1 MTVRKRIYWILGLVA
16 IIALVGTGAAVASG
30 VATSGGPQGQIDDG
44 AELLDQASITLE
56 EAIAAAQ
63 AAATG
68 KLGEV
73 DLEMYEGRLV
83 FNVDVG
89 NQDVKVDAADG
100 AILGQ
105 VLEEAGDQQDEDD

>member
-1 MTVRKRIYWILGLVA
+1 MTFRKRIYWTGGVA
-16 IIALVGTGAAVASG
+16 AIVALVGISAVLASG
-30 VATSGGPQGQIDDG
+30 FASAGGAPGQIDDG

-63 AAATG
+63 SAATG
-68 KLGEV
+68 SVGEV
-73 DLEMYEGRLV
+73 DLELYEGRLV

-89 NQDVKVDAADG
+89 NLDAKVDAADG

-105 VLEEAGDQQDEDD
+105 VSEDADDQDD